1 MYHRTTA
8 PIVKSSPAAVM
19 EQRSLDANNRNTVVL
34 HAEQRS
40 PKLST
45 MVSPSCLSKNNLH
58 WDNPVSTAV
67 VLQKKQ
73 PLIGE
78 TSVSVSRNGRH
89 KERQPSHWT
98 NLCNSRRPSHET
110 TFTGQTSATLIV
122 RHPRQPSLDKLQWY
136 MYIKLC
142 TITVTVT
149 GHCPL
154 RI

>member
-67 VLQKKQ
+67 VLQKEQ

-89 KERQPSHWT
+89 KERQPSLDQPVQQPSSFTRDNLHWT
-98 NLCNSRRPSHET
+98 NQCNLNCPSPET
-110 TFTGQTSATLIV
+110 TVTGQTPVVHKI
-122 RHPRQPSLDKLQWY
+122 
-136 MYIKLC
+136 MYNN
-142 TITVTVT
+142 
-149 GHCPL
+149 GNSNGPL
-154 RI
+154 ST